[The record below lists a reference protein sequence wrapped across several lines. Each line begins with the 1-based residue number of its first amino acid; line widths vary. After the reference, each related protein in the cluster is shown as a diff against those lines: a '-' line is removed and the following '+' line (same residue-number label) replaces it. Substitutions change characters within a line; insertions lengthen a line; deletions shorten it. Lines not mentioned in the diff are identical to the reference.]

1 MTLKFCFKCNEE
13 FLKQAGIRL
22 KIAVLLKKEIFDFKF
37 RKKNLKIKYNFT
49 KNCSVP
55 SVAVIKQDE
64 TAKLVKSVTV
74 DGTTGR
80 KINTVK
86 VSDIF

>member
-1 MTLKFCFKCNEE
+1 MQRRIFETSWYQTKNRGTGYRIKKFL
-13 FLKQAGIRL
+13 FLNFENQD
-22 KIAVLLKKEIFDFKF
+22 LKKS
-37 RKKNLKIKYNFT
+37 FT
-49 KNCSVP
+49 KIILVP

-86 VSDIF
+86 VSYLLL